1 MSARANVECI
11 PPKTNNPLFRDA
23 PYFRSASAG
32 YSEDNS
38 HAKQPYYYEIPK
50 KNVIFHF
57 KS

>member
-38 HAKQPYYYEIPK
+38 HAKQPYEIPK
-50 KNVIFHF
+50 KNVIFLF